1 MVDSKHIQQQK
12 ADLLPKQIT
21 KPRIILAITGA
32 TGAVLGIRALEMLG
46 QTEVETHLI
55 ISAPARLTIAQ
66 ETDRKIQEIEALADV
81 VYQPGNIAAPIA
93 SGSFPTQGM
102 LVLPCSIKTL
112 SQVANA
118 HADNLIARAADVC
131 LKEGRPLILAVRETP
146 LHRGHIRL
154 MDLAAASG
162 AIIAP
167 PMPVFYHRPQTLEE
181 MTDMIVSRL
190 LQRLGVSFPGSFQW
204 SGIDT

>member
-1 MVDSKHIQQQK
+1 MQNQP
-12 ADLLPKQIT
+12 LPPQ
-21 KPRIILAITGA
+21 IILAITGA
-32 TGAVLGIRALEMLG
+32 TGAILGIRALELLHKA
-46 QTEVETHLI
+46 EVETHLI
-55 ISAPARLTIAQ
+55 ISRPARLTIAQ
-66 ETDRKIQEIEALADV
+66 ETDWKIEDIEALADT
-81 VYQPGNIAAPIA
+81 VYLPEDIAAPIA

-131 LKEGRPLILAVRETP
+131 LKEGRPLVLAVRETP
-146 LHRGHIRL
+146 LHHGHIRL

-167 PMPVFYHRPQTLEE
+167 PMPVFYHRPKTLEE
-181 MTDMIVSRL
+181 MTDLIVSRL
-190 LQRLGVSFPGSFQW
+190 LQRLGITLPGTFQW
-204 SGIDT
+204 TGMKT

>member
-1 MVDSKHIQQQK
+1 MQK
-12 ADLLPKQIT
+12 PPAP
-21 KPRIILAITGA
+21 PRIILAITGA
-32 TGAVLGIRALEMLG
+32 TGAILGIRALEIL
-46 QTEVETHLI
+46 QQANVETHLI
-55 ISAPARLTIAQ
+55 ISGPARLTISQ
-66 ETDRKIQEIEALADV
+66 ETNWQIRDIENLANI
-81 VYQPGNIAAPIA
+81 VYQPEDISAPIA
-93 SGSFPTQGM
+93 SGSFPTAGM
-102 LVLPCSIKTL
+102 LILPCSIKTL

-118 HADNLIARAADVC
+118 HADNLIVRAADVC

-181 MTDMIVSRL
+181 MTDMIVHRL
-190 LQRLGVSFPGSFQW
+190 LQRLGISLPDTLQW
-204 SGIDT
+204 AGLDT

>member
-1 MVDSKHIQQQK
+1 MKVQPQPS
-12 ADLLPKQIT
+12 
-21 KPRIILAITGA
+21 RIILAITGA
-32 TGAVLGIRALEMLG
+32 TGAILGIRALQMLR
-46 QTEVETHLI
+46 QTKLETHLI
-55 ISAPARLTIAQ
+55 ISRPARLTIAQ
-66 ETDRKIQEIEALADV
+66 ETDWKIKDVESLANK
-81 VYQPGNIAAPIA
+81 VYQPEDITAPIA
-93 SGSFPTQGM
+93 SGSFSTGGM
-102 LVLPCSIKTL
+102 LILPCSIKTL

-154 MDLAAASG
+154 MDIAAASG

-167 PMPVFYHRPQTLEE
+167 PMTVFYHRPQTLEE

-190 LQRLGVSFPGSFQW
+190 LQRLGITLPDTYQW
-204 SGIDT
+204 TGMNH

>member
-1 MVDSKHIQQQK
+1 MKNQP
-12 ADLLPKQIT
+12 LPPQ
-21 KPRIILAITGA
+21 IILAITGA
-32 TGAVLGIRALEMLG
+32 TGAILGIRALELLR
-46 QTEVETHLI
+46 QAEVETHLI
-55 ISAPARLTIAQ
+55 ISRPARLTITQ
-66 ETDRKIQEIEALADV
+66 ETDRRIEDIESLADV
-81 VYQPGNIAAPIA
+81 VYPPEDIAAPIA
-93 SGSFPTQGM
+93 SGSFPTRGM

-131 LKEGRPLILAVRETP
+131 LNEGRPLVLAVRETP

-181 MTDMIVSRL
+181 MTDLIVARL
-190 LQRLGVSFPGSFQW
+190 LQRLGINLPGTFQW
-204 SGIDT
+204 TGMKTDSQSPG

>member
-1 MVDSKHIQQQK
+1 LQEQPI
-12 ADLLPKQIT
+12 

-32 TGAVLGIRALEMLG
+32 TGAILGIRALEILRQMD
-46 QTEVETHLI
+46 VETHLV
-55 ISAPARLTIAQ
+55 ISAPARLTITQ
-66 ETDRKIQEIEALADV
+66 ETDQKIENIEALADV

-102 LVLPCSIKTL
+102 LILPCSIKTL

-118 HADNLIARAADVC
+118 YADNLIARAADVC
-131 LKEGRPLILAVRETP
+131 LKEGRPLILALRETP

-181 MTDMIVSRL
+181 MSDMIVSRL
-190 LQRLGVSFPGSFQW
+190 LQRLGISLPGTFQW
-204 SGIDT
+204 VGMDT